1 MLKNI
6 LRARNLALG
15 LTAFFALL
23 HHPAMASETTMIV
36 SSGFDYSSGKYGDA
50 AKTQL
55 PVIPF
60 SISAETSAWIVGVS
74 MPYLQVRS
82 DDNVRVT
89 DAGVFVGSNAAD
101 NDQIKT
107 IRGAGDLATF
117 ATYKVPETD
126 MGWLIDLIGRVKWP
140 AASHAKGLS
149 TGKIDYGVEI
159 NLARR
164 VDRYSTH
171 AKVAYQVRR
180 GEIDDELRNGWAANA
195 CVKYRLNGTN
205 DIDFTYDYRQPISAF
220 GFKQSELSI
229 ALGHMVSAN
238 WRVVLYGVKGLA
250 DGSPDWAIGATIEVR
265 H

>member
-1 MLKNI
+1 ML
-6 LRARNLALG
+6 
-15 LTAFFALL
+15 
-23 HHPAMASETTMIV
+23 
-36 SSGFDYSSGKYGDA
+36 
-50 AKTQL
+50 
-55 PVIPF
+55 VIPF
-60 SISAETSAWIVGVS
+60 SVSAETSAWIVGAS

-89 DAGVFVGSNAAD
+89 DSDILVGSSASD

-126 MGWLIDLIGRVKWP
+126 AGWLIDLTGRVKWP
-140 AASHAKGLS
+140 TASRAKGFS
-149 TGKIDYGVEI
+149 TGKIDYGAQI

-164 VDRYSTH
+164 VDRCTPH

-195 CVKYRLNGTN
+195 GVKYRLNGTS
-205 DIDFTYDYRQPISAF
+205 DIDFTYDYRQPSSAF

-229 ALGHMVSAN
+229 AVGLKVSAN

-250 DGSPDWAIGATIEVR
+250 DGSPEWAVGASIEVR
-265 H
+265 N